1 MKVAGGRMG
10 VGVWALW
17 AGLVCGCGPAS
28 DSPLPPL
35 PVQQQRAYGEAV
47 TGRFVSL
54 VDFEDSG
61 LTGVPGHQQVQQF
74 RIVPAGAGEL
84 KYVVNITRTGV
95 GAMEVTLPAGA
106 SLLWRLRE
114 LHDFSPY
121 TLLMVAIYSRQIRD
135 DLKVLLMTDKA
146 GWESLPVLLKPGWN
160 EVLIDLQRLKRM
172 ADFDARGVR
181 WVRFSFAASA
191 GAGEAVRFN
200 IDDIM
205 LIDNRREIR
214 PVPAGMRL
222 LKAGLDYELHLPHR
236 PAPIRVC
243 QGDDGLWRLG
253 PDQPVL
259 ELRAV
264 GAPRPS
270 GTKVAEDLS
279 AFGGRRVGE
288 VAVLESNAVRL
299 RLASTWYFPTSAGQ
313 WASLAVRQVRWE
325 YTFYADG
332 RMVTDLVVNNA
343 GGRDISAL
351 RIRAP
356 SPAAWS
362 DGHKGGV
369 REVRPFD
376 GPVGRWSFLLASPSP
391 KREIYE
397 ANYVKPARLVV
408 RMGMQEASDGDVE
421 ADGFDESQGC
431 YHLRAKEG
439 HCRFLLQPGVAGL
452 ADPVIRVAGSWN
464 PPVVASVEGLA
475 VRQVVFTPAGEALF
489 VLPGVLRRPSW
500 VEVMARA
507 AVERR

>member
-1 MKVAGGRMG
+1 MKVDGGRMG

-106 SLLWRLRE
+106 SLLWKLPE

-146 GWESLPVLLKPGWN
+146 GWESRPVLLKPGWN

-172 ADFDARGVR
+172 GDFDARGVR
-181 WVRFSFAASA
+181 SVRFGFGASGAAGPA
-191 GAGEAVRFN
+191 GGAVRFN

-205 LIDNRREIR
+205 LIDNRREIK
-214 PVPAGMRL
+214 PAPAGLRL

-236 PAPIRVC
+236 SAPLRIR
-243 QGDDGLWRLG
+243 QGHDGLWRLG
-253 PDQPVL
+253 PDQALL
-259 ELRAV
+259 ELQAA
-264 GAPRPS
+264 GQARPA
-270 GTKVAEDLS
+270 GTPVVEDLS

-288 VAVLESNAVRL
+288 VAVLEANAVRL
-299 RLASTWYFPTSAGQ
+299 RLANRWYFPTSAGQ
-313 WASLAVRQVRWE
+313 WASLAVRQIRWE

-332 RMVTDLVVNNA
+332 RVVTDLVVNNA
-343 GGRDISAL
+343 GGRDLSAL

-356 SPAAWS
+356 GPAAWS
-362 DGHKGGV
+362 DGYKG
-369 REVRPFD
+369 RLRQVRPFE
-376 GPVGRWSFLLASPSP
+376 GPVGRWSFLLAPASP
-391 KREIYE
+391 RRDIYE
-397 ANYVKPARLVV
+397 SNYAKPARLVV
-408 RMGMQEASDGDVE
+408 RMGLQEASDGDVE

-439 HCRFLLQPGVAGL
+439 HCRFLLLPGGVGL
-452 ADPVIRVAGSWN
+452 ADAVVRVAGPWS

-475 VRQVVFTPAGEALF
+475 VRQVVLTPAGEALF
-489 VLPGVLRRPSW
+489 VVPGLLSRPSW
-500 VEVMARA
+500 VELIGPAGR
-507 AVERR
+507 